1 MKKLELGLQIHC
13 VRDAFM
19 EDPETTLQRVAA
31 MGYDGVELVLQYCP
45 FEPERYGKAMKETG
59 LACYSIMLDW
69 KHMIVPEDLERTIQ
83 LARATNCP
91 VIIMAAVPKPTLEE
105 ADGNPAM
112 FRELTDTALQY
123 TKVLQDAGFE
133 TGYHD
138 HDRDHMVFIDGANG
152 KESFM
157 DYLLRNTP
165 NDYMY
170 MIDTGNA
177 MAGGADPIAK
187 VKQFPHRSRIVHL
200 KGFAAETRYLTPMW
214 KCEIDTD
221 ELVKTLVGEGDAEI
235 ISIEFGTAV
244 DATPFEWA
252 QQSYNWLRDKLTANG
267 LL

>member
-1 MKKLELGLQIHC
+1 MMKKIELGLQIHC

-19 EDPETTLQRVAA
+19 EDPETTLQQVAD
-31 MGYDGVELVLQYCP
+31 MGYDGVEMVLQYCP
-45 FEPERYGKAMKETG
+45 FEPERYRKALKATG
-59 LACYSIMLDW
+59 LACYSMMLDW
-69 KHMIVPEDLERTIQ
+69 QYMLSESDLQHTID
-83 LARATNCP
+83 LARAMDCP
-91 VIIMAAVPKPTLEE
+91 VIIMAAVPKPTMEQLKN
-105 ADGNPAM
+105 NPALA
-112 FRELTDTALQY
+112 RELADTALKY
-123 TKVLQDAGFE
+123 TKILQDAGFE

-138 HDRDHMVFIDGANG
+138 HDRDHTVLVDG

-177 MAGGADPIAK
+177 QAAGVDPIAK
-187 VKQFPHRSRIVHL
+187 ILQFPHRSRIVHL

-214 KCEIDTD
+214 KTEVDTD
-221 ELVKTLVGEGDAEI
+221 KLVKTLVNEGDAEV

-252 QQSYNWLRDKLTANG
+252 KQSYDWLHNKLTSNG

>member
-19 EDPETTLQRVAA
+19 EDPETTLRQVAD
-31 MGYDGVELVLQYCP
+31 MGYDGIELVLQYCP
-45 FEPERYGKAMKETG
+45 FEPERYGRALKETG

-69 KHMIVPEDLERTIQ
+69 KHMIVPEDLERTIE

-105 ADGNPAM
+105 ADGNPALM
-112 FRELTDTALQY
+112 QELLETAQKY
-123 TKVLQDAGFE
+123 TKVLQEAGFE

-138 HDRDHMVFIDGANG
+138 HDRDHMVFVDG

-157 DYLLRNTP
+157 DYLLRNTGD
-165 NDYMY
+165 DYMY

-177 MAGGADPIAK
+177 MAGGVDPIAK
-187 VKQFPHRSRIVHL
+187 IRQFPHRSRIAHL

-221 ELVKTLVGEGDAEI
+221 ELVKTLVNEGGAEI